1 MPDTEPKQPARSE
14 KLAERRAHIVEE
26 AAALFIEKGFHQTGM
41 RDIAGRAGISLGNLY
56 NHFKGKGD
64 IIAAIAEVE
73 AEALEPLLRPLEAAG
88 KADQQLLAEFVAQY
102 FELTST
108 PAYAALSAEIIAELF
123 RNPVIAESFETSRL
137 RLIAAVGRCLPAEL
151 GETEA
156 ELVISLVESAGLNA
170 VGKSGRDKDAMLQSL
185 IGFVERAVRPS

>member
-1 MPDTEPKQPARSE
+1 MPEKDLKQTDRSE
-14 KLAERRAHIVEE
+14 KLAERRAHIVET

-64 IIAAIAEVE
+64 IIAAIADVE
-73 AEALEPLLRPLEAAG
+73 AEELEPLLRPLEE
-88 KADQQLLAEFVAQY
+88 ADTSDRDLLADFVSHY
-102 FELTST
+102 FQLTSS

-123 RNPVIAESFETSRL
+123 RNPVIAESFEKSRM
-137 RLIAAVGRCLPAEL
+137 RLIAAVGRCLPDAL
-151 GETEA
+151 GAAEA

-170 VGKSGRDKDAMLQSL
+170 VGKSGPEKVRLLEALL
-185 IGFVERAVRPS
+185 GFVDRALKVD